1 MAVEP
6 AEGVRCRS
14 YTYARRY
21 PLVIGKIGGWYP
33 WWGPASIPQY
43 AVGVGVLLVLV
54 QTRGLWAQFSG
65 PVNLLVAV
73 AVPLLLAWSVR
84 RLRVEGRPP
93 LRSLAGLAAYW
104 LAPRHGMV
112 HGRPRRPPRRGR
124 VAGATVMVG
133 ELPPADTAGE

>member
-1 MAVEP
+1 MEP
-6 AEGVRCRS
+6 AETVACRS

-43 AVGVGVLLVLV
+43 AVGVATLLVVV

-73 AVPLLLAWSVR
+73 ALPLLLAWSVR
-84 RLRVEGRPP
+84 RLRIERRPP
-93 LRSLAGLAAYW
+93 LRSLAGLASCW
-104 LAPRHGMV
+104 LAPRHGTV
-112 HGRPRRPPRRGR
+112 HGRPHHPPRPARIRG
-124 VAGATVMVG
+124 VAPYVG
-133 ELPPADTAGE
+133 ELPPTAPAGK

>member
-1 MAVEP
+1 MEP

-43 AVGVGVLLVLV
+43 AVGVGAVLVLV

-65 PVNLLVAV
+65 PVNLLVVV

-93 LRSLAGLAAYW
+93 LRSLAGVAAYW
-104 LAPRHGMV
+104 LAPRHGAV
-112 HGRPRRPPRRGR
+112 HGRPRRPARPTR
-124 VAGATVMVG
+124 VTGAAQFLD
-133 ELPPADTAGE
+133 ELPPSGTDGA

>member
-1 MAVEP
+1 MEP
-6 AEGVRCRS
+6 AETVTCRS

-43 AVGVGVLLVLV
+43 AVGVAALLVLV

-65 PVNLLVAV
+65 PVNLLVAI

-84 RLRVEGRPP
+84 RLRIERRPP
-93 LRSLAGLAAYW
+93 LRSLAGLASYW
-104 LAPRHGMV
+104 LAPRHGTV
-112 HGRPRRPPRRGR
+112 HGRSHRPPRPARTRG
-124 VAGATVMVG
+124 VAPCVR
-133 ELPPADTAGE
+133 ELPSGAAGR